1 MSVKVVLFVDA
12 AAAAPP
18 PPLRQREERELQRET
33 LNSCKLLLS
42 DTFSVV
48 Q

>member
-12 AAAAPP
+12 AAAAP

-33 LNSCKLLLS
+33 LNSCKL
-42 DTFSVV
+42 SVV